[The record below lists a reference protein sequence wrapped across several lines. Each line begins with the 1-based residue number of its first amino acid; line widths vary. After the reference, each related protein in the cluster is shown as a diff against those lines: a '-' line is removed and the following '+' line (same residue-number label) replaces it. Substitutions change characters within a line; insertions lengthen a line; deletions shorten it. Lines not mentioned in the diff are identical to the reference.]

1 MRWYSRHKEKMMN
14 EQLVKE
20 ALELYARLYIAEPP
34 RGWPHRDGWRE
45 ALIRRAAERYVRRRF
60 RK

>member
-1 MRWYSRHKEKMMN
+1 MH

-34 RGWPHRDGWRE
+34 RGWPHRDGWPE
-45 ALIRRAAERYVRRRF
+45 TLIRRAAERYVRRRF